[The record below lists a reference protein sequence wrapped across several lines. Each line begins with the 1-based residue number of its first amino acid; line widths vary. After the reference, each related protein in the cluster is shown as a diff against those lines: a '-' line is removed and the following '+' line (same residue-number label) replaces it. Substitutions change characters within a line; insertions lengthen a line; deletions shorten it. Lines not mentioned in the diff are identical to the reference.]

1 MGLWATSSWVKV
13 TTLVI
18 LWGDCEHDDGPA
30 LKALNRGEPVF
41 LPDGTKIH
49 ALPAGTFYDI
59 WEN

>member
-1 MGLWATSSWVKV
+1 MGNVFV
-13 TTLVI
+13 GDGNNELVI
-18 LWGDCEHDDGPA
+18 LWGDGEHDDGPA

-59 WEN
+59 WET